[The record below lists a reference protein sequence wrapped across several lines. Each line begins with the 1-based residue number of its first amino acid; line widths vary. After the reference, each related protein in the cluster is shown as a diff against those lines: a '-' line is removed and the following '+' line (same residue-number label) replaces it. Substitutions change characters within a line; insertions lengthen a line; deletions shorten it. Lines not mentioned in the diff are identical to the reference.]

1 MKVDILYYGSAVLC
15 VLSFLL
21 FAFQVI
27 KHILAAPPPPPL
39 EPAPSRGLGDA
50 EPQALNLQ
58 QVIQSAQQ
66 AVQQTTQLAET
77 FAKAGP
83 MATSAVLCVVF
94 AFLWLL
100 TSGLIKI
107 QM

>member
-1 MKVDILYYGSAVLC
+1 MKVDILYYGSAILC

-21 FAFQVI
+21 FAIQVI
-27 KHILAAPPPPPL
+27 KHIWAPPPAPP
-39 EPAPSRGLGDA
+39 PAPPAIGGLGGA
-50 EPQALNLQ
+50 EQQTLNLQ
-58 QVIQSAQQ
+58 QAIQTAQQ
-66 AVQQTTQLAET
+66 AVQQTAKLAET
-77 FAKAGP
+77 FSKAGP

-94 AFLWLL
+94 AFIWLL